1 MSKDFGALEINTEV
15 IETITTEVTILDDF
29 SLMLIGGGEYVIAV

>member
-1 MSKDFGALEINTEV
+1 MSKDFDTLEINTEV
-15 IETITTEVTILDDF
+15 IETITTEVTTLDDL

>member
-1 MSKDFGALEINTEV
+1 MSKDFETLEINTEA
-15 IETITTEVTILDDF
+15 IETITTEVTTLDDL